1 MRVRVLCVK
10 GVGVG
15 KNDQNFENGWVGYTS
30 SKEQGRKSRA
40 NTTGLLEGAV
50 MFITFCHAQ

>member
-1 MRVRVLCVK
+1 VK

-15 KNDQNFENGWVGYTS
+15 KNDQNIENGWVGYTS